1 MRKPKFEMLREH
13 FGIFSHRAMQQ
24 GGIVE
29 YTVLTNFVTASPPS
43 LLLVEAR
50 VNRVVSFDCLVIA

>member
-1 MRKPKFEMLREH
+1 MLRENV
-13 FGIFSHRAMQQ
+13 GIFSHRAMQQ

-29 YTVLTNFVTASPPS
+29 YTVFSNFLPASPPT